1 MTGRAAYP
9 PEAFRAIVDESAGL
23 RAPVRGPAAIYAVAL
38 LGLLASGTS
47 SGSASEGT
55 VAAYLDADT
64 PINSLEYPDMKY
76 QQRALSTVAVAATT
90 LSLHASANAQTTTFE
105 WKVVDGGNGHW
116 YQIVQRPYGTY
127 DWNQTRSLCM
137 ALGGDLA
144 SFESSA
150 EWQFM
155 RARCREL
162 PPGGT
167 NSGQLLAGGRR
178 AAGGASQWT
187 WLTGPTFSYFAWNA
201 GAPNDGTGQSLVLC
215 VGAGIVSAST
225 FDGWDDWR
233 VIDLSSG
240 YVIEWSADCNNDG
253 IVDYGQIR
261 SGQLIDAD
269 ADNVPDCCEQSLPC
283 VPGNGAV
290 QWRQDSSG
298 NGHWY
303 QKQGPFST
311 WFQARDAAIAVGA
324 HLMTITSEAEWGFA
338 FANIP
343 SQPWGGT
350 VLGGYQLPDSP
361 EPGVW
366 VWVTGEQPWPSFIDV
381 NLFDDCPGG
390 FSGACGSSCPTP
402 HQQDHLLF
410 TWPGGTNPNQGFDDA
425 GADFS
430 ECGSTPSRW
439 AIFEWDADCN
449 SNGII
454 DYGEIR
460 AGFTQ
465 DVNGNNIPDCCEP
478 GNSCCPGDINASR
491 TVDGADVGILLGYW
505 GDVLPTTPPA
515 VDINHDGVVNGADL
529 GMLLS
534 HWGACP

>member
-1 MTGRAAYP
+1 MPISTNQPGTRSNLPA
-9 PEAFRAIVDESAGL
+9 VLLAGL
-23 RAPVRGPAAIYAVAL
+23 IASSAAAQLSVPVQW
-38 LGLLASGTS
+38 TS
-47 SGSASEGT
+47 S
-55 VAAYLDADT
+55 
-64 PINSLEYPDMKY
+64 
-76 QQRALSTVAVAATT
+76 
-90 LSLHASANAQTTTFE
+90 AN
-105 WKVVDGGNGHW
+105 GNGHW
-116 YQIVQRPYGTY
+116 YAFKKFSTGSSFATAQADAHAIGAHLATVTSSLENEWVKSNVVIPAADAQIWGP
-127 DWNQTRSLCM
+127 SL
-137 ALGGDLA
+137 G
-144 SFESSA
+144 
-150 EWQFM
+150 
-155 RARCREL
+155 ARKI
-162 PPGGT
+162 GS
-167 NSGQLLAGGRR
+167 N
-178 AAGGASQWT
+178 WT
-187 WLTGPTFSYFAWNA
+187 WVTGEPWSFTAWGPA
-201 GAPNDGTGQSLVLC
+201 EPSGDGSSLQYWRYGALYWNDYPD
-215 VGAGIVSAST
+215 GADVTTKWI
-225 FDGWDDWR
+225 
-233 VIDLSSG
+233 
-240 YVIEWSADCNNDG
+240 YEWSADCNNDG
-253 IVDYGQIR
+253 VVDYGQIR
-261 SGQLIDAD
+261 SGQLIDTD

-324 HLMTITSEAEWGFA
+324 HLMTITSEAEWSFA

-343 SQPWGGT
+343 SQAWGGT
-350 VLGGYQLPDSP
+350 VLGGFQLPDSP
-361 EPGVW
+361 EPGIW
-366 VWVTGEQPWPSFIDV
+366 VWVTGEQPWPSFINV

-390 FSGACGSSCPTP
+390 FSGACASSCPTP
-402 HQQDHLLF
+402 NQQDHLLF

-505 GDVLPTTPPA
+505 GEMLPTTPPA